1 MKTIDLQTW
10 KRRTHYELYSGL
22 DHPYLNITAPVDISQ
37 LLPWCKENQISLFS
51 AIAYSTS
58 CSANEIPELRQRI
71 RGEQVVEHDA
81 VRPSFTVLTGDDTFG
96 FATIDY
102 TADFAVFHQRV
113 LDGIAQTRQNPT
125 IHDEPGRDDM
135 IFLTTVTWV
144 SFTQISHPVP
154 LNPPDSFPRISWGKY
169 FKQEGRWLMPLSL
182 MANHALVDGLHVGRF
197 FEGVQGLLDVPPLI
211 HTFSPKG
218 RRCG

>member
-1 MKTIDLQTW
+1 MKTIDLKTW

-22 DHPYLNITAPVDISQ
+22 AFPYLNITANVDISK
-37 LLPWCKENQISLFS
+37 LLPWCKENEITLFS
-51 AIAYSTS
+51 TIAYCTS
-58 CSANEIPELRQRI
+58 RSANNIPELRQRI
-71 RGEQVVEHDA
+71 RGEQVVEHEM

-102 TADFAVFHQRV
+102 TPDFTIFNQGV
-113 LDGIAQTRQNPT
+113 LDGIEAARKDPT

-144 SFTQISHPVP
+144 SFTQITHPVP

-169 FKQEGRWLMPLSL
+169 FMQEGRLLMPLSL
-182 MANHALVDGLHVGRF
+182 MAHHALMDGLHVGQF
-197 FEGVQGLLDVPPLI
+197 FEGVQGLLDA
-211 HTFSPKG
+211 PKKLKINHEG
-218 RRCG
+218 INNH